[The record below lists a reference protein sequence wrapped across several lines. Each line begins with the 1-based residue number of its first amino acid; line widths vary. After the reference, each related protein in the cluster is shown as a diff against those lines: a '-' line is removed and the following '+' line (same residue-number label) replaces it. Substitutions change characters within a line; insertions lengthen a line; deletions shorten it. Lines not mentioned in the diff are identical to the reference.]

1 MILLIC
7 LYAPLM
13 TLNQVKYSGF
23 GILVT
28 TKVEKFLVSGCPNT
42 PCLVVDLDVVSMNYK
57 RFKEA
62 FPGSMIYYAVKAN
75 PAPPIL
81 KKLAALGSRFDAA
94 SLLEVE
100 RCLAVGVV
108 SQHISYGN
116 TIKKVDDIAAT
127 YDLGVRLFAF
137 DSEHDLQKINIAA
150 PGSKVFCRIM
160 TKNTGAAWPFSD
172 KFGCSPDMA
181 IDLLIDAEKMGLE
194 PHGVSFHVGSQQTN
208 AREWGKAL
216 KCIALLFNKLRKH
229 GINLDLLNLGGGFPI
244 SYRKDVLAIEVLASS
259 IQEYIAQY
267 FSDRLPTIMFEPGR
281 YIIAEAG
288 LLRSEV
294 VLVSTK
300 SYGAKRRWI
309 YLDVGT
315 YGGLAE
321 TMNEAIQYPL
331 RTLRDGSEKGPV
343 IIAGPSCD
351 GADVLYRNAGY
362 ELPLTLKAGDF
373 VDILCTGAYTASYA
387 SIDFN
392 GFAPLQEYYL

>member
-1 MILLIC
+1 
-7 LYAPLM
+7 
-13 TLNQVKYSGF
+13 
-23 GILVT
+23 
-28 TKVEKFLVSGCPNT
+28 
-42 PCLVVDLDVVSMNYK
+42 
-57 RFKEA
+57 
-62 FPGSMIYYAVKAN
+62 MIYYAVKAN

-81 KKLAALGSRFDAA
+81 KKLAALGSRFDVA

-100 RCLAVGVV
+100 RCLEAGVV
-108 SQHISYGN
+108 PQHISYGN
-116 TIKKVDDIAAT
+116 TIKKLDDIAAA

-137 DSEHDLQKINIAA
+137 DSEHDLQNINIAA

-160 TKNTGAAWPFSD
+160 TTNTGAAWPFYD

-181 IDLLIDAEKMGLE
+181 IDLLIDAKKMGLE
-194 PHGVSFHVGSQQTN
+194 PHGLSFHVGSQQTN

-216 KCIALLFNKLRKH
+216 RCIALLFNKLKIN

-244 SYRKDVLAIEVLASS
+244 SYRKDVLEIEVLASS
-259 IQEYIAQY
+259 SHEYIAQY
-267 FSDRLPTIMFEPGR
+267 YSDRMHTIMFEPGR

-294 VLVSTK
+294 VLVSSK

-331 RTLRDGSEKGPV
+331 RTLRDDSEKGPV

-351 GADVLYRNAGY
+351 GADVLYRNSGY
-362 ELPLTLKAGDF
+362 ELHLTLKAGDF

>member
-1 MILLIC
+1 
-7 LYAPLM
+7 
-13 TLNQVKYSGF
+13 
-23 GILVT
+23 
-28 TKVEKFLVSGCPNT
+28 
-42 PCLVVDLDVVSMNYK
+42 
-57 RFKEA
+57 
-62 FPGSMIYYAVKAN
+62 
-75 PAPPIL
+75 
-81 KKLAALGSRFDAA
+81 
-94 SLLEVE
+94 
-100 RCLAVGVV
+100 
-108 SQHISYGN
+108 
-116 TIKKVDDIAAT
+116 
-127 YDLGVRLFAF
+127 
-137 DSEHDLQKINIAA
+137 
-150 PGSKVFCRIM
+150 M

-331 RTLRDGSEKGPV
+331 RTLSDDSEKGPV